1 MPSSNILL
9 FDANKANMMSD
20 EQYNTNTQRLNG
32 VQSGIASSQLQ
43 NKTLYQVSL
52 VAYAIAQ
59 IMNQNGL
66 DANDTAAVSAFVANL
81 SGTMLQKVADL
92 ATTEEAQAGVV
103 TGKWMSPALV
113 KAAMNTYTSGKWVPL
128 SGGSMYGPLVLSG
141 NPTQNLQAATKQYV
155 DNKRGI
161 EAFTLIS
168 SGSYSLTPGSSK
180 NLGSIPSGALEVL
193 LYITNNST
201 PNTLDWGSQNS
212 KHTGVGVSNGYYRA
226 IRCGS
231 SWSVNVST
239 YDGGFYGNHVTL
251 VDSPNTLSLSSTSG
265 IQNFSGTYKLYWR

>member
-59 IMNQNGL
+59 IMNQNGR
-66 DANDTAAVSAFVANL
+66 DANDTAAVSAFVSNL

-92 ATTEEAQAGVV
+92 ATTQQAQAGVV

-113 KAAMNTYTSGKWVPL
+113 KTAIDTLAAKAQNILSTGTKTAFGLGSTAVPDDVFEIL
-128 SGGSMYGPLVLSG
+128 SKAVLSTSDGDFKLPSG
-141 NPTQNLQAATKQYV
+141 NSVQGILKLESGTYVGNGATTK
-155 DNKRGI
+155 
-161 EAFTLIS
+161 
-168 SGSYSLTPGSSK
+168 SLT
-180 NLGSIPSGALEVL
+180 
-193 LYITNNST
+193 
-201 PNTLDWGSQNS
+201 
-212 KHTGVGVSNGYYRA
+212 
-226 IRCGS
+226 
-231 SWSVNVST
+231 
-239 YDGGFYGNHVTL
+239 
-251 VDSPNTLSLSSTSG
+251 
-265 IQNFSGTYKLYWR
+265 FSGTPQLLIVNGELNTMVIPKGATNVDGEKFTIANFSWGDNSVSWSRKPSSSNGILNKSGETYYYLAVCI